1 MQSLPS
7 ILVEL
12 RDQCGEDWLRSGA
25 GDNTLLGIQ
34 EVEGE
39 KDMVVSEGSKSWSR
53 RSSDVVPDAI
63 EQSDVVMREEEK
75 D

>member
-1 MQSLPS
+1 M
-7 ILVEL
+7 E
-12 RDQCGEDWLRSGA
+12 RTGSG
-25 GDNTLLGIQ
+25 LGQGITPCIQ

>member
-1 MQSLPS
+1 M
-7 ILVEL
+7 EL

-25 GDNTLLGIQ
+25 GDKLHTLLGIQ

-63 EQSDVVMREEEK
+63 VQSDVVMREEEK